1 MMEYER
7 SIFENGTDGGTI
19 KFNDVHNWNASSF
32 QDGDK
37 VKLLVCFLYGF
48 AYVVIPLQ
56 VVRKCQ
62 S

>member
-1 MMEYER
+1 MGYGR
-7 SIFENGTDGGTI
+7 SVIEDGTDGATI

-32 QDGDK
+32 QEGDK
-37 VKLLVCFLYGF
+37 VKPLVCFLYGF

-56 VVRKCQ
+56 VVRKRQ